1 MNKCIFLDRDG
12 VLNVDRVDYVY
23 RLRQFV
29 IPEGVKEGLQA
40 LKDAGYL
47 LVIMTNQSGIAKGV
61 YKREDVYL
69 IHDAIQEGTGVK
81 LDDIYFC
88 PYHENFDSH
97 SLTRKPGSLMI
108 EKAAAKYD
116 IDMDASWMIGDH
128 ERDITAG
135 TRAGLRT
142 IRLAPAGTETKA
154 THLVDNLLAAS
165 KIIVAWKKYI

>member
-1 MNKCIFLDRDG
+1 MKNKCIFLDRDG

-23 RLRQFV
+23 RMEEFIIPPGVGKALR
-29 IPEGVKEGLQA
+29 A

-47 LVIMTNQSGIAKGV
+47 LIVITNQSGIAKGI

-69 IHDAIQEGTGVK
+69 IHNAIQEGTGVE

-88 PYHENFDSH
+88 PYHEKFDSH

-108 EKAAAKYD
+108 EKAAAKYEV
-116 IDMDASWMIGDH
+116 DMDASWMVGDH

-142 IRLAPAGTETKA
+142 IRLAPSGTETKA
-154 THLVDNLLAAS
+154 THLVDDLLAAS
-165 KIIVAWKKYI
+165 KIILA

>member
-1 MNKCIFLDRDG
+1 MKNKCIFLDRDG

-23 RLRQFV
+23 RMEEFIIPPGVGEALR
-29 IPEGVKEGLQA
+29 A

-47 LVIMTNQSGIAKGV
+47 LIVITNQSGIAKGI

-69 IHDAIQEGTGVK
+69 IHNAIQEGTGVE

-88 PYHENFDSH
+88 PYHEKFDSH

-108 EKAAAKYD
+108 EKAAAKYEV
-116 IDMDASWMIGDH
+116 DMGASWMVGDH

-135 TRAGLRT
+135 TRAGIRT
-142 IRLAPAGTETKA
+142 IRLAPSGTETKA
-154 THLVDNLLAAS
+154 THLVDDLLAAS
-165 KIIVAWKKYI
+165 KIILA

>member
-1 MNKCIFLDRDG
+1 MKNKCIFLDRDG

-23 RLRQFV
+23 RMEEFIIPPGVGEALR
-29 IPEGVKEGLQA
+29 A

-47 LVIMTNQSGIAKGV
+47 LVIITNQSGIAKGV
-61 YKREDVYL
+61 YKREDVYM
-69 IHDAIQEGTGVK
+69 IHQAIQDGTGVE

-88 PYHENFDSH
+88 PYHEKFDSH

-108 EKAAAKYD
+108 EKAAAKYEV
-116 IDMDASWMIGDH
+116 DMDASWMVGDH

-142 IRLAPAGTETKA
+142 IRLAPQGSETKA
-154 THLVDNLLAAS
+154 THLVDDLLAAS
-165 KIIVAWKKYI
+165 KIILA

>member
-1 MNKCIFLDRDG
+1 MKNKCIFLDRDG

-23 RLRQFV
+23 RMEEFIIPPGVGEALR
-29 IPEGVKEGLQA
+29 A

-47 LVIMTNQSGIAKGV
+47 LVIITNQSGIAKGV
-61 YKREDVYL
+61 YKREDVYM
-69 IHDAIQEGTGVK
+69 IHQAIQDGTGVE

-88 PYHENFDSH
+88 PYHEKFDSH

-108 EKAAAKYD
+108 EKAAAKYEV
-116 IDMDASWMIGDH
+116 DMDVSWMVGDH

-142 IRLAPAGTETKA
+142 IRLAPQGTETKA
-154 THLVDNLLAAS
+154 THLVDDLLAAS
-165 KIIVAWKKYI
+165 KIILA

>member
-1 MNKCIFLDRDG
+1 MKNKCIFLDRDG

-23 RLRQFV
+23 RMEEFIIPPGVGEALR
-29 IPEGVKEGLQA
+29 A

-47 LVIMTNQSGIAKGV
+47 LVIITNQSGIAKGV
-61 YKREDVYL
+61 YKREDVYM
-69 IHDAIQEGTGVK
+69 IHQAIQDGTGVE

-88 PYHENFDSH
+88 PYHEKFDSH

-108 EKAAAKYD
+108 EKAAAKYQV
-116 IDMDASWMIGDH
+116 DMDASWMVGDH

-142 IRLAPAGTETKA
+142 IRLAPQGSETKA
-154 THLVDNLLAAS
+154 THLVDDLLAAS
-165 KIIVAWKKYI
+165 KIILA

>member
-1 MNKCIFLDRDG
+1 LDRDG

-23 RLRQFV
+23 RMEEFIIPPGVGEALR
-29 IPEGVKEGLQA
+29 A

-47 LVIMTNQSGIAKGV
+47 LIVITNQSGIAKGI

-69 IHDAIQEGTGVK
+69 IHNAIQDGTGVE

-88 PYHENFDSH
+88 PYHEKFDSH

-108 EKAAAKYD
+108 EKAAAKYEV
-116 IDMDASWMIGDH
+116 DMDASWMVGDH

-142 IRLAPAGTETKA
+142 IRLAPSGTETKA
-154 THLVDNLLAAS
+154 THLVDDLLAAS
-165 KIIVAWKKYI
+165 KIILA

>member
-1 MNKCIFLDRDG
+1 MDRDG

-23 RLRQFV
+23 RMEEFIIPPGVGEALR
-29 IPEGVKEGLQA
+29 A

-47 LVIMTNQSGIAKGV
+47 LIVITNQSGIAKGI

-69 IHDAIQEGTGVK
+69 IHNAIQEGTGVE

-88 PYHENFDSH
+88 PYHEKFDSH

-108 EKAAAKYD
+108 EKAAAKYEV
-116 IDMDASWMIGDH
+116 DMDASWMVGDH

-142 IRLAPAGTETKA
+142 IRLAPSGTETKA
-154 THLVDNLLAAS
+154 THLVDDLLAAS
-165 KIIVAWKKYI
+165 KIILA

>member
-1 MNKCIFLDRDG
+1 MKNKCIFLDRDG

-23 RLRQFV
+23 RMEEFIIPPGVGEALR
-29 IPEGVKEGLQA
+29 A

-47 LVIMTNQSGIAKGV
+47 LVIITNQSGIAKGV
-61 YKREDVYL
+61 YKREDVYM
-69 IHDAIQEGTGVK
+69 IHQAIQDGTGVE

-88 PYHENFDSH
+88 PYHEKFDSH

-108 EKAAAKYD
+108 EKAAAKYEV
-116 IDMDASWMIGDH
+116 DMDASWMVGDH

-142 IRLAPAGTETKA
+142 IRLAPQGTETKA
-154 THLVDNLLAAS
+154 THLVDDLLAAS
-165 KIIVAWKKYI
+165 KIILI

>member
-1 MNKCIFLDRDG
+1 MKNKCIFLDRDG

-23 RLRQFV
+23 RMEEFIIPPGVGEALR
-29 IPEGVKEGLQA
+29 A

-47 LVIMTNQSGIAKGV
+47 LVIITNQSGIAKGI
-61 YKREDVYL
+61 YKREDVYM
-69 IHDAIQEGTGVK
+69 IHQAIQDGTGVE

-88 PYHENFDSH
+88 PYHEKFDSH

-116 IDMDASWMIGDH
+116 VDMDASWMVGDH
-128 ERDITAG
+128 ERDISAG

-154 THLVDNLLAAS
+154 THLVDDLLAAS
-165 KIIVAWKKYI
+165 KIIVA

>member
-1 MNKCIFLDRDG
+1 MKNKCIFLDRDG

-23 RLRQFV
+23 RLEEFI
-29 IPEGVKEGLQA
+29 IPPGVGEALRA

-47 LVIMTNQSGIAKGV
+47 LVIITNQSGIAKGI
-61 YKREDVYL
+61 YKREDVYM
-69 IHDAIQEGTGVK
+69 IHQAIQDGTGVE

-88 PYHENFDSH
+88 PYHEKFDSH

-116 IDMDASWMIGDH
+116 VDMNASWMVGDH

-154 THLVDNLLAAS
+154 THLVDDLLAAS
-165 KIIVAWKKYI
+165 KIIVA

>member
-1 MNKCIFLDRDG
+1 MKNKCIFLDRDG

-23 RLRQFV
+23 RMEEFIIPPGVGEALR
-29 IPEGVKEGLQA
+29 A

-47 LVIMTNQSGIAKGV
+47 LVIITNQSGIAKGI
-61 YKREDVYL
+61 YKREDVYM
-69 IHDAIQEGTGVK
+69 IHQAIQDETGVE

-88 PYHENFDSH
+88 PYHEKFDSH

-116 IDMDASWMIGDH
+116 VDMDASWMVGDH
-128 ERDITAG
+128 ERDISAG

-154 THLVDNLLAAS
+154 THLVDDLLAAS
-165 KIIVAWKKYI
+165 KIIVA

>member
-1 MNKCIFLDRDG
+1 MKNKCIFLDRDG

-23 RLRQFV
+23 RMEEFIIPPGVGEALRT
-29 IPEGVKEGLQA
+29 

-47 LVIMTNQSGIAKGV
+47 LVVITNQSGIAKGI
-61 YKREDVYL
+61 YKREDVYM
-69 IHDAIQEGTGVK
+69 IHQAIQDGTGVE

-88 PYHENFDSH
+88 PYHEKFDSH

-108 EKAAAKYD
+108 EKAAAKYEV
-116 IDMDASWMIGDH
+116 DMDASWMVGDH

-135 TRAGLRT
+135 TRAGSRT

-154 THLVDNLLAAS
+154 THVVDDLLAAS
-165 KIIVAWKKYI
+165 KIIVA

>member
-1 MNKCIFLDRDG
+1 MKNKCIFLDRDG

-23 RLRQFV
+23 RMEEFIIPPGVGEALR
-29 IPEGVKEGLQA
+29 A

-47 LVIMTNQSGIAKGV
+47 LIVITNQSGIAKGI

-69 IHDAIQEGTGVK
+69 IHNAIQEGTGVE

-88 PYHENFDSH
+88 PYHEKFDSH

-108 EKAAAKYD
+108 EKAAAKYEV
-116 IDMDASWMIGDH
+116 DMDASWMVGDH

-135 TRAGLRT
+135 TRAGIRT
-142 IRLAPAGTETKA
+142 IRLAPSGTETKA
-154 THLVDNLLAAS
+154 THLVDDLLAAS
-165 KIIVAWKKYI
+165 KIILA

>member
-1 MNKCIFLDRDG
+1 MKNKCIFLDRDG

-23 RLRQFV
+23 RMEEFIIPPGVGEALR
-29 IPEGVKEGLQA
+29 A
-40 LKDAGYL
+40 LKDAGFL
-47 LVIMTNQSGIAKGV
+47 LIVITNQSGIAKGI

-69 IHDAIQEGTGVK
+69 IHNAIQEGTGVQ

-88 PYHENFDSH
+88 PYHEKFDSH

-108 EKAAAKYD
+108 EKAAAKYEV
-116 IDMDASWMIGDH
+116 DMEASWMVGDH

-142 IRLAPAGTETKA
+142 IRLAPSGTETKA
-154 THLVDNLLAAS
+154 THLVDDLLAAS
-165 KIIVAWKKYI
+165 KIILA

>member
-1 MNKCIFLDRDG
+1 MKNKCIFLDRDG

-23 RLRQFV
+23 RMEEFIIPPGVGEALR
-29 IPEGVKEGLQA
+29 A

-47 LVIMTNQSGIAKGV
+47 LIVITNQSGIAKGI

-69 IHDAIQEGTGVK
+69 IHNAIQEGTGVE

-88 PYHENFDSH
+88 PYHEKFDSH

-108 EKAAAKYD
+108 EKAAAKYEV
-116 IDMDASWMIGDH
+116 DMDASWMVGDH

-142 IRLAPAGTETKA
+142 IRLAPSGTETKA
-154 THLVDNLLAAS
+154 THLVDDLLAAS
-165 KIIVAWKKYI
+165 NIILA

>member
-1 MNKCIFLDRDG
+1 MDRDG

-23 RLRQFV
+23 RMEEFIIPPGVGEALR
-29 IPEGVKEGLQA
+29 A

-47 LVIMTNQSGIAKGV
+47 LIVITNQSGIAKGI
-61 YKREDVYL
+61 YQREDVYL
-69 IHDAIQEGTGVK
+69 IHNAIQEGTGVE

-88 PYHENFDSH
+88 PYHEKFDSH

-108 EKAAAKYD
+108 EKAAAKYEV
-116 IDMDASWMIGDH
+116 DMEASWMVGDH

-142 IRLAPAGTETKA
+142 IRLAPSGTETKA
-154 THLVDNLLAAS
+154 THLVDDLLAAS
-165 KIIVAWKKYI
+165 NIILA

>member
-1 MNKCIFLDRDG
+1 MKNKCIFLDRDG

-23 RLRQFV
+23 RMEEFIIPPGVGEALR
-29 IPEGVKEGLQA
+29 A

-47 LVIMTNQSGIAKGV
+47 LVIITNQSGIAKGV
-61 YKREDVYL
+61 YKREDVYM
-69 IHDAIQEGTGVK
+69 IHQAIQDGTGVE

-88 PYHENFDSH
+88 PYHEKFDSH

-108 EKAAAKYD
+108 EKAAAKYEV
-116 IDMDASWMIGDH
+116 DMDASWMVGDH

-142 IRLAPAGTETKA
+142 IRLAPQGTETKA
-154 THLVDNLLAAS
+154 SHLVDDLLAAS
-165 KIIVAWKKYI
+165 KIILA

>member
-1 MNKCIFLDRDG
+1 MKNKCIFLDRDG

-23 RLRQFV
+23 RMEELIIPPGVGEALR
-29 IPEGVKEGLQA
+29 A

-47 LVIMTNQSGIAKGV
+47 LVIITNQSGIAKGI
-61 YKREDVYL
+61 YKREDVYM
-69 IHDAIQEGTGVK
+69 IHQAIQDGTGVE

-88 PYHENFDSH
+88 PYHEKFDSH

-108 EKAAAKYD
+108 EKAAAKYEV
-116 IDMDASWMIGDH
+116 DMDASWMVGDH

-142 IRLAPAGTETKA
+142 IRLAPQGTETKA
-154 THLVDNLLAAS
+154 THLVDDLLAAS
-165 KIIVAWKKYI
+165 KIILA